1 MTRRATTHPDSEPNP
16 NSNSYERDPIIIG
29 LTRPAMIAGVGWDWM
44 FANGMVSI
52 TGLLLLAHPMVLV
65 VFPILHVLGLA
76 VYAKDPQ
83 QVGVILKRLK
93 VGLRADRRHWSGN
106 SYGG

>member
-1 MTRRATTHPDSEPNP
+1 MRGMSTTTGAEPLV
-16 NSNSYERDPIIIG
+16 SDAQAYERDPVIIG

-44 FANGMVSI
+44 FANGMASI
-52 TGLLLLAHPMVLV
+52 IGLLLVAHPLVLV
-65 VFPILHVLGLA
+65 VFPIFHVLGLA

-83 QVGVILKRLK
+83 QVGVVLKRLK
-93 VGLRADRRHWSGN
+93 VGLRADRRQWSGN

>member
-1 MTRRATTHPDSEPNP
+1 MRGGSTATSAEPLV
-16 NSNSYERDPIIIG
+16 SDAQAYERDPVIIG

-44 FANGMVSI
+44 FANGMVSVI
-52 TGLLLLAHPMVLV
+52 GLLLLAHPLILIM
-65 VFPILHVLGLA
+65 FPILHVLGLA

-83 QVGVILKRLK
+83 QVGVMLKRLK
-93 VGLRADRRHWSGN
+93 VGLRADRRQWSGN